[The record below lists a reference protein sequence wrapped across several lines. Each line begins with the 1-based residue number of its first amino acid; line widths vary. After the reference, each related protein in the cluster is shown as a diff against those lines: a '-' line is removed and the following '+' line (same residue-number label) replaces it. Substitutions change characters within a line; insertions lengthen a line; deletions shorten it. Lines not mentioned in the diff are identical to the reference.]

1 MRHLPRAA
9 LLLLVPVGLVFA
21 ATAAA
26 RFEPGL
32 LRRSLDTDVEI
43 DASAERVWSV
53 LADFDAYPEWNPF
66 IRRAAGELREGGRI
80 RVTVQP
86 PGRSEF
92 DFQPTLIA
100 VVPGRELRWLGH
112 LGIRG
117 VFDGEHGFVIEPLA
131 ANRVRFRHHETMSG
145 LLVPVLGGML
155 RDTEK
160 GFHEMNRALKAR
172 AESDAGQSAGP

>member
-1 MRHLPRAA
+1 MRHLPRVA

-66 IRRAAGELREGGRI
+66 IRAI
-80 RVTVQP
+80 VSWMWP
-86 PGRSEF
+86 PGWR
-92 DFQPTLIA
+92 
-100 VVPGRELRWLGH
+100 RRLRP
-112 LGIRG
+112 R
-117 VFDGEHGFVIEPLA
+117 P
-131 ANRVRFRHHETMSG
+131 S
-145 LLVPVLGGML
+145 
-155 RDTEK
+155 
-160 GFHEMNRALKAR
+160 RAC
-172 AESDAGQSAGP
+172 